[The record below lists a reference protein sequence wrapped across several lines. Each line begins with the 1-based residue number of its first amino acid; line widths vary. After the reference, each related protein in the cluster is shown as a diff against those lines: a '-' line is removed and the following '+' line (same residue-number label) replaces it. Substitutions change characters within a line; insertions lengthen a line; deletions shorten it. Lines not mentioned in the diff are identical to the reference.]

1 MSPRLTRP
9 ARNPSPPNEESPLV
23 ATGTALGQV
32 RRRVS
37 GRRMAVWAALAAGP
51 AALVLAVVPASRSVA
66 TASVQRVATP
76 VATPTQAATGVAGHA
91 ELFLSS
97 WLASAEG
104 QTSEPARRVQAMA
117 PGVGL
122 PKTAAPV
129 TVVSALSTVATAP
142 GRWAVTVAATD
153 PKGAVRYFQVP
164 LAAVPGDRLVVVAG
178 PAEVAA
184 PPAADTPPSAFT
196 VTVPTGRPLAATVA
210 EFFTAYLG
218 GGQIARYAV
227 PDVQLAAPVSVVR
240 KAEVTQISAES
251 QTAAAEEVPA
261 DGTRVRVRVRVRA
274 QQDERQVWPL
284 EYGLTLAARAG
295 RWEIAALTAVQSAP
309 AGGAR

>member
-1 MSPRLTRP
+1 M
-9 ARNPSPPNEESPLV
+9 
-23 ATGTALGQV
+23 ATGSALGQA

-37 GRRMAVWAALAAGP
+37 AGRLAVWAALAAGP
-51 AALVLAVVPASRSVA
+51 AALVLAIAPAPRTVA
-66 TASVQRVATP
+66 AASVPKVATP
-76 VATPTQAATGVAGHA
+76 VATPLAADPAGHA

-97 WLASAEG
+97 WLASSEG
-104 QTSEPARRVQAMA
+104 QTSEPARRVQALA

-122 PKTAAPV
+122 PKAAAPAAL
-129 TVVSALSTVATAP
+129 VSALSTVATAP
-142 GRWAVTVAATD
+142 TRWAVTVAATD
-153 PKGAVRYFQVP
+153 PKSAVHYFQVP
-164 LAAVPGDRLVVVAG
+164 LAAAAGGRLVVVAG

-184 PPAADTPPSAFT
+184 PPAANAPASSFT
-196 VTVPTGRPLAATVA
+196 VTVPSGRPLAATVT

-227 PDVQLAAPVSVVR
+227 PDVQLTAPVSAAR

-251 QTAAAEEVPA
+251 QEAAGEEVPA

-284 EYGLTLAARAG
+284 EYGLTLAARAD
-295 RWEIAALTAVQSAP
+295 RWEIAALTAAQNIP
-309 AGGAR
+309 AGGVR